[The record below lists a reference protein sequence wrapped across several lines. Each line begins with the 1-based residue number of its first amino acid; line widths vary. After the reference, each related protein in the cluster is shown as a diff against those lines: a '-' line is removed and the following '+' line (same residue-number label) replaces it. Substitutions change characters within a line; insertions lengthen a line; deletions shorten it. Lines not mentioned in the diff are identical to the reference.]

1 MYRSHTGIVLLLS
14 SGKKAYTASMD
25 ASGIAIVLILCLH
38 FAVDGT
44 SGDGLRDDP
53 ITGNTVMYLD
63 GTWSAR
69 HIVAD
74 TECQYLANTDYNK
87 GEVEHGSASASSPE
101 DCCTLC
107 TGRSGCAAGV
117 YHNGKCWFKTA
128 SDLRL
133 PSPEPNRTA
142 CKLVHKP
149 VGQTI
154 ELPAATVPGDVVTDL
169 EAAGRIE
176 DPLFELNF
184 KNATLWAYGV
194 WNYTKTISFTEEN
207 VNRVKGY
214 TAIGSDM
221 VLVFDGIK
229 MGANIYLNGKLLGT
243 ANDQFLRY
251 NFSLGQAMATEN
263 GLPLNVGDNTLV
275 VSFDA
280 SIDTAGRFMACT
292 GGWDWA
298 PYTTTSESS
307 TGANTFTRGIWKS
320 VYLVTINGGGAA
332 IEHVVPQIFY
342 TGEYPTAPL
351 QPQQHSDF
359 KVDVIVKFYVPQA
372 SEGVLSVKG
381 EWGASVEKKISLAA
395 GSGASETVTL
405 TAAAENISLWWPVGL
420 GKQPLYTISVSY
432 TPLSLSHDDATPVTT
447 ARQVGFRYVALV
459 TGNDTDP
466 EYVKKAAT
474 SQTTGSMGMFFRVNG
489 VPIFNRGANM
499 IPMEELEGRFNEMA
513 YARLVQS
520 AVDGRFNMLRVWGGG
535 IFLPNVWYD
544 ECDRLGIMIYHDM
557 QYAQHGHLPQ
567 ETPIQDAELRHQ
579 IRRLSH
585 HPSIVIWDGCNECRI
600 KMDTPTGIY
609 ATFVMTVVADEDK
622 SRAIWPSCP
631 ALGWTTG
638 VHALDSTPNGNT
650 LTTPN
655 QGSAIET
662 HGPYQHGGGFP
673 AVNGNPGPSLFSSNI
688 PITIKQQITDVTRE
702 NVFASEFGC
711 SVMSS
716 FESMSAT
723 LLPAHWS
730 VHGGMPPDH
739 NCTKGHCDGSNP
751 LADRNY
757 PCDNIIE
764 VYFGANDKLDSVGEA
779 IFKQQLFHC
788 ILGQALEI
796 KSNIE
801 TRRSLNEFGIIVW
814 QYNEIWP
821 TGGWGSI
828 EYGTPRPGQVIG
840 GRWKP
845 LHHFYRQSIFTDV
858 TVACGGDGLC
868 YVKNDIARKFLGLLT
883 IKAVAFATGLETLV
897 LMDKLDLPAGPGV
910 SYWVQANFSGV
921 SGADQVIVATINNTV
936 DNEVVCENIIPL
948 IEPKNM
954 KLLKSNAQVSVGE
967 ENADG
972 SVDIHVDVEHVAMY
986 VTMTTLAAGRFSSNS
1001 ILVKPRGTTVQ
1012 FLPFGTLDKA
1022 LLQSSIRVEDV
1033 SFYM

>member
-1 MYRSHTGIVLLLS
+1 MAALWANLCLLLCVTTVH
-14 SGKKAYTASMD
+14 GA
-25 ASGIAIVLILCLH
+25 
-38 FAVDGT
+38 
-44 SGDGLRDDP
+44 GLRDDP
-53 ITGNTVMYLD
+53 ITGDTVTYLD
-63 GTWSAR
+63 GTWSA
-69 HIVAD
+69 HHEISGPLKS
-74 TECQYLANTDYNK
+74 CQFKDNTDYNSA
-87 GEVEHGSASASSPE
+87 ETDHGRAEANSQEECCSLCAERS
-101 DCCTLC
+101 DCV
-107 TGRSGCAAGV
+107 SGV
-117 YHNGKCWFKTA
+117 FYQDTCWFKTA
-128 SDLRL
+128 SDVRE
-133 PSPEPNRTA
+133 PSTSPGRVA
-142 CKLVHKP
+142 CMPKRSPGSTLV
-149 VGQTI
+149 
-154 ELPAATVPGDVVTDL
+154 LNAATVPGDIITDL
-169 EAAGRIE
+169 EMAGHIG
-176 DPLFELNF
+176 DPLYELNF
-184 KNATLWAYGV
+184 KNATLWGYGV

-372 SEGVLSVKG
+372 SEGLLSVKG

-395 GSGASETVTL
+395 GSGVSETVTL

-432 TPLSLSHDDATPVTT
+432 SPSSLSHDDATPVATV
-447 ARQVGFRYVALV
+447 RQVGFRYVALV

-557 QYAQHGHLPQ
+557 QYAQQGHFPQ
-567 ETPIQDAELRHQ
+567 KTPIQDAELRHQ

-585 HPSIVIWDGCNECRI
+585 HPSIVIWDGCNECRV

-631 ALGWTTG
+631 AIGWKAG
-638 VHALDSTPNGNT
+638 VHALDARPVTTGAALITPDNG
-650 LTTPN
+650 
-655 QGSAIET
+655 GIIET

-673 AVNGNPGPSLFSSNI
+673 SVNGANGPAPFPPNI
-688 PITIKQQITDVTRE
+688 PIQVQKTTTGYAAQ

-711 SVMSS
+711 SVFSS
-716 FESMSAT
+716 FESMSPT
-723 LLPAHWS
+723 LS
-730 VHGGMPPDH
+730 PDH
-739 NCTKGHCDGSNP
+739 WGVHAGMKPDNCSGSFHNRCHGNNP
-751 LADRNY
+751 MAERNY
-757 PCDNIIE
+757 ACDNIIE
-764 VYFGANDKLDSVGEA
+764 VYFGTNDKLDSVGEA

-883 IKAVAFATGLETLV
+883 IKAIAFATGLETLV
-897 LMDKLDLPAGPGV
+897 LTDKLDLPAGPGV
-910 SYWVQANFSGV
+910 SHWVQASFSGV
-921 SGADQVIVATINNTV
+921 HGADQVIVATITNTV
-936 DNEVVCENIIPL
+936 DNEVVCENVIPL

-972 SVDIHVDVEHVAMY
+972 SVDIHVEVEHVAMY

-1001 ILVKPRGTTVQ
+1001 ILVKPPGTTVQ

-1022 LLQSSIRVEDV
+1022 LLKSSIRVEDV
-1033 SFYM
+1033 SVYM